1 MKWHIIVLICISQM
15 TNDIEHLFICL
26 LAIYIVF
33 FGNMSFQIHCPFF
46 SWVIYLLLLLSCK
59 SPFYIPGTYAL
70 LTDTC
75 FEKVFLPFCRV
86 FHYLDDIFWSTETF
100 NFNFGVNLFF
110 SSPGL
115 ILRVGLPGHTSRGT
129 VHICLPLLW
138 FSCHT

>member
-1 MKWHIIVLICISQM
+1 MGMKWHIIVLICISQM

-46 SWVIYLLLLLSCK
+46 SWVIYLLLLSCK

-86 FHYLDDIFWSTETF
+86 FHYLDDIF
-100 NFNFGVNLFF
+100 
-110 SSPGL
+110 
-115 ILRVGLPGHTSRGT
+115 
-129 VHICLPLLW
+129 
-138 FSCHT
+138 